1 MDNFIRAKDT
11 GALINTNAKEL
22 LAIKKKRD
30 EAKAVKENAR
40 RLEVL
45 ENEVRELKELVSKL
59 TEGR

>member
-45 ENEVRELKELVSKL
+45 ENEVRELKELVRKL